1 MTMDHRWHYVDTVR
15 STMSAI
21 LYPLQVMVDLSTS
34 PFRSISHYFTSKA
47 ALIEQVETLRIRQM
61 LLETQL
67 QRMVTLEAENRRL
80 RRLLH
85 SSMET
90 RQETR
95 VAEIIAVDLDP
106 FSRQVVINKGSNDD
120 VFPGQ
125 PLFDANGVMGQ
136 VIHVGPFSSTALL
149 ITAPSHATPVEVNRN
164 GLRAI
169 AMGTGAPNRL
179 NLPFI
184 PNNADIRV
192 GDILVTSGL
201 GGRFPPGH
209 PVATVSR
216 VENLPS
222 RPYALVEAT
231 PTANLDGI
239 REVLLVWT
247 NPTNELSEAETELSQ
262 VTPGANHSP

>member
-1 MTMDHRWHYVDTVR
+1 MDHRWHYLDAVR
-15 STMSAI
+15 SAI
-21 LYPLQVMVDLSTS
+21 SLVVYPLQITVDISTT
-34 PFRSISHYFTSKA
+34 PFRSFSNYLSSKA
-47 ALIEQVETLRIRQM
+47 ALIEEVEALRIRQT
-61 LLETQL
+61 LLDAQL

-85 SSMET
+85 SSRET
-90 RQETR
+90 QRETQ

-106 FSRQVVINKGSNDD
+106 FSRQVVINKGSNDN
-120 VFPGQ
+120 VFRGQ
-125 PLFDANGVMGQ
+125 PLLDANGVVGQ
-136 VIHVGPFSSTALL
+136 VIHVGPFSSTVLL
-149 ITAPSHATPVEVNRN
+149 ITAPSHATPVQVNRN

-179 NLPFI
+179 DLPFI

-209 PVATVSR
+209 PVATISR

-222 RPYALVEAT
+222 RPYARVEAT
-231 PTANLDGI
+231 PTASLDGI

-247 NPTNELSEAETELSQ
+247 APTTELPET
-262 VTPGANHSP
+262 TPETGEQSATHTP

>member
-1 MTMDHRWHYVDTVR
+1 MDHRWHYVDTVR
-15 STMSAI
+15 STMSVI
-21 LYPLQVMVDLSTS
+21 LYPLRAMVDLSTS

-47 ALIEQVETLRIRQM
+47 ALIEQVETLRTRQM

-125 PLFDANGVMGQ
+125 PLLDANGVMGQ

-169 AMGTGAPNRL
+169 AMGTG
-179 NLPFI
+179 
-184 PNNADIRV
+184 
-192 GDILVTSGL
+192 T
-201 GGRFPPGH
+201 RFPPGH
-209 PVATVSR
+209 PVATISR

-247 NPTNELSEAETELSQ
+247 TPANGLSEAETEPSQ
-262 VTPGANHSP
+262 VTPEANHSP

>member
-1 MTMDHRWHYVDTVR
+1 MTMDHRWHYLDAVR
-15 STMSAI
+15 STMS
-21 LYPLQVMVDLSTS
+21 LVVYPIQLAVDLSTTPARLLS
-34 PFRSISHYFTSKA
+34 NYFSSKTA
-47 ALIEQVETLRIRQM
+47 
-61 LLETQL
+61 LLEEIEALRTRLTLLDAQL

-85 SSMET
+85 TSRQT
-90 RQETR
+90 QQETR

-106 FSRQVVINKGSNDD
+106 FSRQVVINKGSRDD
-120 VFPGQ
+120 VYPGQ
-125 PLFDANGVMGQ
+125 PLLDARGVMGQ
-136 VIHVGPFSSTALL
+136 VIHVGPYSSTALL
-149 ITAPSHATPVEVNRN
+149 ITAPSHATPVQVNRN

-179 NLPFI
+179 DLPFI

-209 PVATVSR
+209 PVATVTR

-222 RPYALVEAT
+222 RPYAWVEAT

-247 NPTNELSEAETELSQ
+247 ARHPDSSEPVSTDDSPDANP
-262 VTPGANHSP
+262 

>member
-1 MTMDHRWHYVDTVR
+1 MDHRWHYLDTVR
-15 STMSAI
+15 SAMS
-21 LYPLQVMVDLSTS
+21 LVVYPLQLVVDLSTT
-34 PFRSISHYFTSKA
+34 PLRSISNYFSSRT
-47 ALIEQVETLRIRQM
+47 ALLEQVETLRTRQT
-61 LLETQL
+61 LLDAQL

-85 SSMET
+85 SSRET
-90 RQETR
+90 RQKTQ

-106 FSRQVVINKGSNDD
+106 FSRQVVINKGSSDD

-125 PLFDANGVMGQ
+125 PLLDANGVMGQ
-136 VIHVGPFSSTALL
+136 VVHVGPFSSTALL
-149 ITAPSHATPVEVNRN
+149 ITAPSHATPVQVNRN

-179 NLPFI
+179 DLPFI

-209 PVATVSR
+209 PVATISR

-222 RPYALVEAT
+222 RPYARVEAT

-247 NPTNELSEAETELSQ
+247 TSVSPSPEGITGTTEATGQ
-262 VTPGANHSP
+262 NRPVP